1 MSSSIAE
8 QKAYVESLD
17 RKAVED
23 GLRNGHPI
31 IAQFLFADRAKRMQQ
46 NDAAIEALEKAA
58 GIPEEGQDIA
68 TKLADYL
75 ARGGDQPGGQPSGQM
90 PGMPGQGPGQPMPS
104 PGVPQVPGGAGGPMP
119 GSPRM
124 PQGGAMAAGMP
135 MNAAGGGLVPRY
147 QQGGSFGDQYE
158 EDFMGNLNTGYEDF
172 QRRQEAGEVPE
183 VLGSSGILGMLGP
196 GGIRKGGQYLL
207 DLARRNPTGTGTS
220 LAPYVSKPLT
230 AIGQKLPA
238 RVQRYLPDVF
248 KAKTPTVSGSGQL
261 TLPGFEAASQAG
273 SKKAGAATGIFSG
286 LKNIWGKL
294 PFKGTIGG
302 LGGLYAA
309 SQFFGDDEVDS
320 EMMTDLL
327 EMNIRNAP
335 KPGAAYQSVR
345 DQIEQFQ
352 IDATTP
358 NASELAREK
367 ILRDQAKRYDKRIAE
382 LEGLQ
387 PTDEQVGLS
396 READLWKSV
405 SDVFAGRSTGED
417 SRFSMIGDSIKAEDQ
432 RRKTEE
438 ELFLEKVAAMEDA
451 QAGIQAGLEGEL
463 AQRLRAGEAYN
474 QAILSTLEKDIAYD
488 QAQKEQDVYS
498 PQMINQVM
506 DWLETAQMRPDEYD
520 PILVEQVKD
529 KLLRSMLGGV
539 GGGTADPAL
548 MRLLTSTGEGGDE
561 PGFWS
566 SMGSA
571 AVKGGPAYLGGKLIP
586 GLSRIPGAGPAA
598 GLFFG
603 GPDVYKGIKSLG
615 DPDKL
620 IG

>member
-75 ARGGDQPGGQPSGQM
+75 ARGGDQPGGQPGGQM

-207 DLARRNPTGTGTS
+207 DLARRKPTSTGTA
-220 LAPYVSKPLT
+220 LIPYVPKEVTTVGQRLPEIVRRHLPSIFKPKGGALTPYTGPAGGAGGAGATSGIKGLWNKIPNWLKGTALT
-230 AIGQKLPA
+230 AGG
-238 RVQRYLPDVF
+238 V
-248 KAKTPTVSGSGQL
+248 
-261 TLPGFEAASQAG
+261 
-273 SKKAGAATGIFSG
+273 
-286 LKNIWGKL
+286 
-294 PFKGTIGG
+294 GTALAF
-302 LGGLYAA
+302 LG
-309 SQFFGDDEVDS
+309 GDDEVDS
-320 EMMTDLL
+320 GIMTDLL
-327 EMNIRNAP
+327 ETSMRNAP
-335 KPGAAYQSVR
+335 KPGSAYQSVR

-352 IDATTP
+352 IDASTP
-358 NASELAREK
+358 NANELAREK
-367 ILRDQAKRYDKRIAE
+367 ILRDQASKYDKRIAE

-438 ELFLEKVAAMEDA
+438 ELFLEKVATMEDA

-529 KLLRSMLGGV
+529 KLMRSMLGGV
-539 GGGTADPAL
+539 GGGTTDADL
-548 MRLLTSTGEGGDE
+548 MRLLTGAGQDE

-566 SMGSA
+566 NMGAATALGLGGAGATGVASKLLAGKFYNPKAMALMGLLAGSGSA
-571 AVKGGPAYLGGKLIP
+571 LE
-586 GLSRIPGAGPAA
+586 
-598 GLFFG
+598 
-603 GPDVYKGIKSLG
+603 GIKSLG
-615 DPDKL
+615 DPDKM

>member
-1 MSSSIAE
+1 
-8 QKAYVESLD
+8 
-17 RKAVED
+17 
-23 GLRNGHPI
+23 
-31 IAQFLFADRAKRMQQ
+31 
-46 NDAAIEALEKAA
+46 
-58 GIPEEGQDIA
+58 
-68 TKLADYL
+68 
-75 ARGGDQPGGQPSGQM
+75 
-90 PGMPGQGPGQPMPS
+90 
-104 PGVPQVPGGAGGPMP
+104 
-119 GSPRM
+119 
-124 PQGGAMAAGMP
+124 
-135 MNAAGGGLVPRY
+135 
-147 QQGGSFGDQYE
+147 
-158 EDFMGNLNTGYEDF
+158 
-172 QRRQEAGEVPE
+172 
-183 VLGSSGILGMLGP
+183 
-196 GGIRKGGQYLL
+196 
-207 DLARRNPTGTGTS
+207 
-220 LAPYVSKPLT
+220 
-230 AIGQKLPA
+230 
-238 RVQRYLPDVF
+238 
-248 KAKTPTVSGSGQL
+248 
-261 TLPGFEAASQAG
+261 
-273 SKKAGAATGIFSG
+273 
-286 LKNIWGKL
+286 
-294 PFKGTIGG
+294 
-302 LGGLYAA
+302 
-309 SQFFGDDEVDS
+309 
-320 EMMTDLL
+320 
-327 EMNIRNAP
+327 
-335 KPGAAYQSVR
+335 
-345 DQIEQFQ
+345 
-352 IDATTP
+352 
-358 NASELAREK
+358 
-367 ILRDQAKRYDKRIAE
+367 
-382 LEGLQ
+382 
-387 PTDEQVGLS
+387 
-396 READLWKSV
+396 
-405 SDVFAGRSTGED
+405 
-417 SRFSMIGDSIKAEDQ
+417 MIGDSIKAEDQ

-598 GLFFG
+598 GLIFG